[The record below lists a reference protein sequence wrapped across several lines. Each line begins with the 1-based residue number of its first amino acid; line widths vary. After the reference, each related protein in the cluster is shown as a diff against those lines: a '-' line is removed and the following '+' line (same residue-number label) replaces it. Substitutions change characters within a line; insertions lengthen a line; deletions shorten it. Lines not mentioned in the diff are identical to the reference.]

1 MCIRLH
7 NSTAGDRGSKLT
19 IPFRFCWSKIG
30 VEAGETLEA
39 IVERKEEE
47 RLQNGGIFLWG
58 VGNGLGPSIGALLRK
73 QNRPEVLFSPIKTA
87 ARAVDTNPSRT
98 ILWRSAQTIDG
109 FDWELPPASIVTS
122 RDNSRG
128 YHFALVCFSKKP
140 LRLLN
145 GRDHVDANSIRNIRT
160 GGSLGHSQV
169 TAVVEQAPKPSPDE
183 AAYPV
188 IMRVSLVEPYFV
200 RLVDGVPVP
209 ANVANRLRKEDLS
222 AADKMALLAQL
233 KDGTKKPKA
242 KDLFAA

>member
-1 MCIRLH
+1 L
-7 NSTAGDRGSKLT
+7 A
-19 IPFRFCWSKIG
+19 IPLRFCWSKIG

-47 RLQNGGIFLWG
+47 RLRNGGVFLWG

-87 ARAVDTNPSRT
+87 ARTVDVNPSRI
-98 ILWRSAQTIDG
+98 ILWRSAETIDG
-109 FDWELPPASIVTS
+109 FDWEMPPASIVTS
-122 RDNSRG
+122 RDNTRG

-140 LRLLN
+140 LRLLS
-145 GRDHVDANSIRNIRT
+145 GREHVDANSIRNIRT

-169 TAVVEQAPKPSPDE
+169 TAVVEQAPKPSSAE

-188 IMRVSLVEPYFV
+188 VMRVSLVEPYFV
-200 RLVDGVPVP
+200 RLVDGVPIP
-209 ANVANRLRKEDLS
+209 SRVANRLRKKDLS
-222 AADKMALLAQL
+222 VVDKIGALARLR
-233 KDGTKKPKA
+233 DGSRKPRA